1 MTAPTFA
8 RNTTPASSSTSY
20 RWGWNNQLPTSGD
33 YTASN
38 ITWEWQ
44 HSSANT
50 TTTQSATPAGLIAS
64 GTRPN
69 RSTGGLTVGASTF
82 NNRVSSLSGD
92 YNTGNPVQ
100 ATVPVNNEPV
110 IFSTSSRY
118 LRYRAVVVGTNGT
131 TYRSNYS
138 AWV

>member
-1 MTAPTFA
+1 MPAPAFA
-8 RNTTPASSSTSY
+8 RSGGNLGSTSTSY

-33 YTASN
+33 YTATN

-44 HSSANT
+44 HSTSNAT
-50 TTTQSATPAGLIAS
+50 ITQSANPTGLLAS

-69 RSTGGLTVGASTF
+69 RTGGGLTVGASTY
-82 NNRVSSLSGD
+82 NNRVSSVSGD
-92 YNTGNPVQ
+92 YSSP
-100 ATVPVNNEPV
+100 NNIAGAGEPV
-110 IFSTSSRY
+110 AFSTSSRY

-138 AWV
+138 DWV